1 LLLMKKQT
9 LSILL
14 SLSALLFPFVTV
26 LAQAE
31 EFPEDVQ
38 DVPAAPINDWIPLLL
53 LLAIAVAFYFFKK
66 QHNSN
71 KKLNKW

>member
-1 LLLMKKQT
+1 MKKQT

-14 SLSALLFPFVTV
+14 SLSALLFPFVTA
-26 LAQAE
+26 LAQE
-31 EFPEDVQ
+31 VFNDDVQ

>member
-1 LLLMKKQT
+1 MLLMKKQT

-14 SLSALLFPFVTV
+14 SLSALLVPFVSA
-26 LAQAE
+26 LAQE

-38 DVPAAPINDWIPLLL
+38 DVPAAPINDWIPLLF

-71 KKLNKW
+71 KLLNEK

>member
-1 LLLMKKQT
+1 MLLMKKQT
-9 LSILL
+9 LTILL
-14 SLSALLFPFVTV
+14 SLSALLFPFVTA
-26 LAQAE
+26 LAQE
-31 EFPEDVQ
+31 DFNDDVQ

>member
-1 LLLMKKQT
+1 MKKQT

-14 SLSALLFPFVTV
+14 SLTALLFPFVTA
-26 LAQAE
+26 LAQE
-31 EFPEDVQ
+31 DFNDDVQ

-71 KKLNKW
+71 NKLNKW

>member
-1 LLLMKKQT
+1 MLLMKKQT

-14 SLSALLFPFVTV
+14 SLSALLFPFVTA
-26 LAQAE
+26 LAQE
-31 EFPEDVQ
+31 DFNDDVQ

>member
-1 LLLMKKQT
+1 MLLMKKQT

-14 SLSALLFPFVTV
+14 SLSALLFPFVTA
-26 LAQAE
+26 LAQE
-31 EFPEDVQ
+31 DFPEDVQ

-66 QHNSN
+66 QHNTN
-71 KKLNKW
+71 NKLNKW

>member
-1 LLLMKKQT
+1 MKKQT

-14 SLSALLFPFVTV
+14 SLSALLFPFVTA
-26 LAQAE
+26 LAQE
-31 EFPEDVQ
+31 DFNDDVQ

-66 QHNSN
+66 QHDRN

>member
-1 LLLMKKQT
+1 MLLMKKQT

-14 SLSALLFPFVTV
+14 SLSALLFPFVTA
-26 LAQAE
+26 LAQE
-31 EFPEDVQ
+31 DFNDDVQ

-71 KKLNKW
+71 NKLNKW